1 MLKLKNHPQQ
11 LMRTHSL
18 VIWQC
23 NCFKAGL
30 AIHLILQHFLRVSK
44 GLNVESCHK
53 ITWSFACMADKE
65 QVEKFLLME
74 PPAMIPTFLPVQDLN
89 LGSYNDFR
97 NWFTCIELNLHH
109 RDRPQNCAL
118 FRGQGCSPWCQGH
131 HPPGGSLMNEL
142 WGEVTCNSP
151 TFDQPTLP

>member
-1 MLKLKNHPQQ
+1 MVYLYNVQLHAAPNLLLGQLTLKWSQSRSPRPSHPPA
-11 LMRTHSL
+11 LSE
-18 VIWQC
+18 
-23 NCFKAGL
+23 
-30 AIHLILQHFLRVSK
+30 VSK

-89 LGSYNDFR
+89 LGSYKDFR
-97 NWFTCIELNLHH
+97 NCFTCIELNLHH

-118 FRGQGCSPWCQGH
+118 FREQGCSPWCQGH
-131 HPPGGSLMNEL
+131 HPPGGTHMN
-142 WGEVTCNSP
+142 
-151 TFDQPTLP
+151 